1 MSLILHPEAEAEMI
15 DSARYYERQVPGL
28 GKDFLIGVDAA
39 FDEIAGH
46 PDRWRILDEDVRR
59 YLMPRFPFGI
69 LYQVRAEHVQVIA
82 VAHLS
87 RHPDYWKTRMD

>member
-28 GKDFLIGVDAA
+28 GKDFLAAVDAA
-39 FDEIAGH
+39 FDDITVH
-46 PDRWRILDEDVRR
+46 PDRWRILEEDVRR

-69 LYQVRAEHVQVIA
+69 LYQVRTEHVQVVA

-87 RHPDYWKTRMD
+87 RHPDYWKDRVE